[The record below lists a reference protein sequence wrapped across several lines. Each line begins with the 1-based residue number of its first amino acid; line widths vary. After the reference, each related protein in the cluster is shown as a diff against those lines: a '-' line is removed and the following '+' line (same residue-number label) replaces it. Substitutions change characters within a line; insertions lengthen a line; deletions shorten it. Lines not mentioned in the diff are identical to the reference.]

1 MINDSSPMRGHPL
14 VVAYLRSDSSS
25 IYTDVLQPYLKQKG
39 IPYEQYAPAS
49 LELGTDLSKWPLF
62 MRFMGM
68 PQIKVTSVY
77 FRQSS
82 RLDKYM

>member
-1 MINDSSPMRGHPL
+1 MINDSSPMRGHSL

-68 PQIKVTSVY
+68 PQIKVTASGN
-77 FRQSS
+77 
-82 RLDKYM
+82 LHD